1 MNMASHLVSW
11 FLFYSLLKFHH
22 PHNFLWN
29 FYKQQQFQFVK
40 FSESS
45 STSRSD
51 RKKRGQPLWVEHR
64 GCFPNGAKTAV
75 GCAEAWFS
83 ICPSVH
89 NATYT
94 KSAGRAAHGG
104 APFLK
109 KKTRSVGEKYVKGN
123 KTLGFLSKSETNRLG
138 LMGYKLQPTDTWDI
152 LGL

>member
-11 FLFYSLLKFHH
+11 FLFYSLVKFDH
-22 PHNFLWN
+22 PHYFLWN
-29 FYKQQQFQFVK
+29 LYKQQQFQFVK

-51 RKKRGQPLWVEHR
+51 PKKRGQPLWVEHR
-64 GCFPNGAKTAV
+64 GFSNGAKTAV
-75 GCAEAWFS
+75 GCPEAWFS

-104 APFLK
+104 APSGF
-109 KKTRSVGEKYVKGN
+109 VEKWN
-123 KTLGFLSKSETNRLG
+123 EWLG
-138 LMGYKLQPTDTWDI
+138 LMGLQVANLLIHGIFWDYNPLI
-152 LGL
+152 LTVFF